1 MSADSA
7 STLILYHLNDSRS
20 QRVLWLLEELQIPY
34 ELKKYQRTAD
44 KTAPKEMAEIH
55 PFGTAPIIKD
65 GETTIVES
73 GAIVEYL
80 LRKYSAGKF
89 QPPDTDAAKLDDLF
103 LHPLYGGNIDAIAR
117 DEDNLSNPLV
127 DPRLAVHANYVSI
140 NLTTGDD
147 GANVEHVSQIE
158 EHLKK
163 RGKWFAGGEEP
174 TAADFMMSFPLET
187 WASGRAG
194 GLGDNILAYVKRVH
208 ERPAYQRALEKGGPY
223 SYASLQTAV

>member
-1 MSADSA
+1 MPLLVMKIIFQIVPQQAPW
-7 STLILYHLNDSRS
+7 ILS
-20 QRVLWLLEELQIPY
+20 P
-34 ELKKYQRTAD
+34 
-44 KTAPKEMAEIH
+44 
-55 PFGTAPIIKD
+55 
-65 GETTIVES
+65 
-73 GAIVEYL
+73 L
-80 LRKYSAGKF
+80 LRF
-89 QPPDTDAAKLDDLF
+89 VFNKLST
-103 LHPLYGGNIDAIAR
+103 A
-117 DEDNLSNPLV
+117 LV

-208 ERPAYQRALEKGGPY
+208 ER
-223 SYASLQTAV
+223 